1 MDSWA
6 SGGHFYISHLGVT
19 FPLAKVIHR
28 ILFWRFSVFWEKG
41 LPLGFEPL
49 TSRRPPRA
57 RIQSEFN
64 VHIVKSYWEYVIYWA
79 IQVDDLAVIWWD
91 LEHELHESK
100 LVILLRKAILS
111 LCTKV
116 VVKIMIICDMQGD
129 MYIWPL
135 WIQDAPVY
143 CAGFVTGSWSLTSA
157 ILLPCVLSDLLALRS
172 YWGCFTLLGEFY
184 TGNQR

>member
-6 SGGHFYISHLGVT
+6 SGGHFCISHLGVT

-64 VHIVKSYWEYVIYWA
+64 LHIVKSYWEYVIYWA

-100 LVILLRKAILS
+100 HVILLRKAILS
-111 LCTKV
+111 SAAVVRLFSLVEWRLDKDMKNRWFFRCSSSIKLYIQSLWKIGYWQKFESSEFNDLC
-116 VVKIMIICDMQGD
+116 
-129 MYIWPL
+129 
-135 WIQDAPVY
+135 
-143 CAGFVTGSWSLTSA
+143 
-157 ILLPCVLSDLLALRS
+157 R
-172 YWGCFTLLGEFY
+172 
-184 TGNQR
+184 

>member
-6 SGGHFYISHLGVT
+6 SGGHFCISHLGVT
-19 FPLAKVIHR
+19 FPLAKVIHG
-28 ILFWRFSVFWEKG
+28 ILFWEFSEYWEKG
-41 LPLGFEPL
+41 LPLGFDPL

-135 WIQDAPVY
+135 WIKMPLSTVQVLWLEVGP
-143 CAGFVTGSWSLTSA
+143 W
-157 ILLPCVLSDLLALRS
+157 LLPYCCLVCYQICWRCDLIGAVSKIPLSL
-172 YWGCFTLLGEFY
+172 
-184 TGNQR
+184 